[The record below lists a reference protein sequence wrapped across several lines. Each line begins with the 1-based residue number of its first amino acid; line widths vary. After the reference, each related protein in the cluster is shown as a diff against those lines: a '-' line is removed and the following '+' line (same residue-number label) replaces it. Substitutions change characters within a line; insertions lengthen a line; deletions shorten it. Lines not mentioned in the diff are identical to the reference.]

1 MERVSDALD
10 PLAQYKISGIA
21 SPEASAIAEQK
32 RLIKDRTDPVDL
44 A

>member
-10 PLAQYKISGIA
+10 PLAQHKIKGIA
-21 SPEASAIAEQK
+21 PPEASAIAEQE